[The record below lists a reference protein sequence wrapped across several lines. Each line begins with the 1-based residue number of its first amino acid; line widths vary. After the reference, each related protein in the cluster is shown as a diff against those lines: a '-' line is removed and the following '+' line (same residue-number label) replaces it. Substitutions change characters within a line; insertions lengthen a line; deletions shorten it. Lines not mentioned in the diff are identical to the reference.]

1 MLRAIVLAA
10 GKGTRMKSARP
21 KVLHELCGRPM
32 LWYVLSA
39 LRAAGIQEITVVT
52 SAELQ
57 PHLTQFNVRAVLQE
71 PQLGTGHAVQ
81 IALREFPPHD
91 GDMMVLCADM
101 PLVDSVMIRS
111 IVDAAGA
118 ANEKPCALALVTAR
132 VPLPSNFGR
141 VIRKGEVISRV
152 VEERD
157 CTDEQRT
164 VEEVNAGMYL
174 FGEPLLRDAVGALT
188 NDNAQNEYYLT
199 DAVQILADR
208 GERVIAVPAQDPQ
221 SVMGI
226 NDRSELARA
235 RRELNLRLCDRYMRD
250 GVTIIDPAT
259 TYLEPE
265 LRFGA
270 DTIIYPNTT
279 LGRLS
284 EVGMRCEIGPNTR
297 LSHCRLG
304 NDVIIKESVVVDSE
318 LGDNV
323 KVGPFAHV
331 RSNTLLCNGVH
342 VGNFVEVKASRLG
355 AGVKAGHLSYLGD
368 ATIGEKANIGAGTIT
383 CNYDG
388 VKKSETHIGKGAFIG
403 SNSSLIAPVTIGEG
417 ALTGASSVVTKNVEA
432 GQRVAGN
439 PAKPLGKK

>member
-39 LRAAGIQEITVVT
+39 LRDAGVGEITVVT
-52 SAELQ
+52 SADLQ
-57 PHLTQFNVRAVLQE
+57 PHLAQFGIRTVLQE

-81 IALREFPPHD
+81 IAL
-91 GDMMVLCADM
+91 GDLAHQNGQVMVVCGDM
-101 PLVDSVMIRS
+101 PLVDSAILQAILV
-111 IVDAAGA
+111 AGA
-118 ANEKPCALALVTAR
+118 EANDKGCALALLTAR

-141 VIRKGEVISRV
+141 VVRQRETISRI

-157 CTDEQRT
+157 CTDPQRA
-164 VEEVNAGMYL
+164 VNEVNAGVYL
-174 FGEPLLRDAVGALT
+174 YAETALRDALGKLS
-188 NDNAQNEYYLT
+188 NNNAQSEYYLT
-199 DAVQILADR
+199 DTVQMLTDR
-208 GERVIAVPAQDPQ
+208 GERVIGVPAPDYR

-226 NDRSELARA
+226 NDRVELAAA
-235 RRELNLRLCDRYMRD
+235 RRELNSRLCDRYMRD

-265 LRFGA
+265 LKFGE

-279 LGRLS
+279 VGRLS
-284 EVGMRCEIGPNTR
+284 ETGVRCEIGPNAR
-297 LSHCRLG
+297 VSNSRLG
-304 NDVIIKESVVVDSE
+304 NAVIVKESVIIDSE
-318 LGDNV
+318 LGDDV
-323 KVGPFAHV
+323 AVGPFAHL
-331 RSNTLLCNGVH
+331 RSNTVLGGGVRI
-342 VGNFVEVKASRLG
+342 GNFVEVKNSRLA

-388 VKKSETHIGKGAFIG
+388 TKKNETHIGKAAFIG
-403 SNSSLIAPVTIGEG
+403 SNTSLVAPVNVGEG

-432 GQRVAGN
+432 GARVAGN
-439 PAKPLGKK
+439 PARPLANK

>member
-21 KVLHELCGRPM
+21 KVLHDLCGRPM

-39 LRAAGIQEITVVT
+39 LRAAGVQEITVVS

-57 PHLTQFNVRAVLQE
+57 PHLGQFGVRTVLQE

-91 GDMMVLCADM
+91 GDMMVVCADM
-101 PLVDSVMIRS
+101 PLVDAVMIRS
-111 IVDAAGA
+111 LVDAP
-118 ANEKPCALALVTAR
+118 ANGKARALALLTAR

-141 VIRKGEVISRV
+141 VIRQGQAISRV

-157 CTDEQRT
+157 CTDEQRA
-164 VEEVNAGMYL
+164 VDEVNAGLYL
-174 FGEPLLRDAVGALT
+174 FAEPLLRDAAGALT
-188 NDNAQNEYYLT
+188 NDNAQKEYYLT
-199 DAVQILADR
+199 DTVQMLVDR
-208 GERVIAVPAQDPQ
+208 GQSVIGVTAQDPQ

-226 NDRSELARA
+226 NDRSELAKA
-235 RRELNLRLCDRYMRD
+235 RRELNFRLCDRYMRE

-265 LRFGA
+265 LKFGV
-270 DTIIYPNTT
+270 DTIIYPNTAV
-279 LGRLS
+279 GRLS
-284 EVGMRCEIGPNTR
+284 EMGMRCEIGPNARVSHSR
-297 LSHCRLG
+297 LGSDVIVKESVVIDSELG
-304 NDVIIKESVVVDSE
+304 NDVR
-318 LGDNV
+318 
-323 KVGPFAHV
+323 VGPFAHV
-331 RSNTLLCNGVH
+331 RSNTLLSDGVRI
-342 VGNFVEVKASRLG
+342 GNFVEVKASRLG
-355 AGVKAGHLSYLGD
+355 TGVKAGHLSYLGD

-388 VKKSETHIGKGAFIG
+388 TKKSQTHIGKSAFIG

-417 ALTGASSVVTKNVEA
+417 ALIGASSVVTKNVGA
-432 GQRVAGN
+432 GERVAGN
-439 PAKPLGKK
+439 PARPLSKK